1 MGPRPIF
8 YCQYAPAYRCS
19 FRRGRRPRRPAR
31 YTMAFSINRRGVE
44 DAAPYTRPTDTR
56 RTPAPPLGVV
66 PRRGPR
72 PPHGRLGRGRN
83 VKKTCRCRHVK
94 KTCRWHV
101 FSVDLSG
108 YAAVASI
115 LVCTA
120 LPFSSDRGG
129 CAAAASI
136 LSLKVPP
143 SPRRPICSR
152 PPITP
157 S

>member
-8 YCQYAPAYRCS
+8 YCQYAPGYRCS

-31 YTMAFSINRRGVE
+31 FTMVFSINRRGVG
-44 DAAPYTRPTDTR
+44 DAAPYTRPTDTP
-56 RTPAPPLGVV
+56 RTPAPPLGGGSKEGAAA
-66 PRRGPR
+66 PSWSFGM
-72 PPHGRLGRGRN
+72 GSEL
-83 VKKTCRCRHVK
+83 KTCRCRHVK

-129 CAAAASI
+129 YAAAASI